1 MRLANAGEDGQISPS
16 RDVGLRKG
24 LRRHGRERLT
34 RWSYLLAIP
43 LALGPVAPG
52 AFAQQAPPAQT
63 QPAAPAYTQAALEQM
78 LAPIALYPDDLLT
91 QILVA
96 STYPLEVVMAN
107 RWIAQPGNKD
117 LKGDALLKALDGQ
130 DWDASVKSL
139 VPFPTVLKMMSD
151 QLDWTQK
158 LGDAFLAQQADVFAA
173 VQALRGRAQTAGT
186 LQSNTQQTV
195 TQDASAIVIQPTQT
209 NTVYVPAYNPSVVYG
224 TWPYPS
230 YPPAYYPPPAGYY
243 LGSALATGL
252 AFGAGVAITG
262 ALWGWGSPNW
272 GGGNVNINANRF
284 NSINANSVNANRLS
298 NRAVSSGTWQHNA
311 GHRRGVGYTNPQVRQ
326 QYRPNSAGN
335 AATRDAFRGR
345 GTGGTTGLGQSGQ
358 RSAAGGGNLANASRA
373 NAAGS
378 RNLQGN
384 LAGASR
390 PNAGGSGSNLQ
401 GRQANTSRP
410 NAAGAGNSQARL
422 QNAQRPSGGRGAS
435 AFNGVG
441 NGAATR
447 AQSAQGRASRAGM
460 GRAGGGGFAG
470 AGRAGGGRAGGGA
483 RGGRR

>member
-1 MRLANAGEDGQISPS
+1 M
-16 RDVGLRKG
+16 
-24 LRRHGRERLT
+24 
-34 RWSYLLAIP
+34 
-43 LALGPVAPG
+43 
-52 AFAQQAPPAQT
+52 
-63 QPAAPAYTQAALEQM
+63 
-78 LAPIALYPDDLLT
+78 
-91 QILVA
+91 
-96 STYPLEVVMAN
+96 
-107 RWIAQPGNKD
+107 
-117 LKGDALLKALDGQ
+117 
-130 DWDASVKSL
+130 KSL

-298 NRAVSSGTWQHNA
+298 NRAASSGTWQHNA

-358 RSAAGGGNLANASRA
+358 RSAAGGGNTCQR
-373 NAAGS
+373 
-378 RNLQGN
+378 
-384 LAGASR
+384 LAGER
-390 PNAGGSGSNLQ
+390 
-401 GRQANTSRP
+401 GRLA
-410 NAAGAGNSQARL
+410 
-422 QNAQRPSGGRGAS
+422 
-435 AFNGVG
+435 
-441 NGAATR
+441 
-447 AQSAQGRASRAGM
+447 
-460 GRAGGGGFAG
+460 
-470 AGRAGGGRAGGGA
+470 
-483 RGGRR
+483 